1 MPDTVIDISSVLQRA
16 LSMPRPERS
25 YLAERLLISLEDDDE
40 MPPQWRAEMDARVQ
54 GRERGKT
61 RSLSHEEVMAELD
74 AVIA

>member
-1 MPDTVIDISSVLQRA
+1 MNAADNDISNVLRSA

-40 MPPQWRAEMDARVQ
+40 MPQQWRAEMDARVQ
-54 GRERGKT
+54 SRERGET
-61 RSLSHEEVMAELD
+61 RSISHEEVMADLD

>member
-1 MPDTVIDISSVLQRA
+1 MPDAAIDITNVLQSA

-40 MPPQWRAEMDARVQ
+40 MPQRWRAEMDARVQ
-54 GRERGKT
+54 GRERGET
-61 RSLSHEEVMAELD
+61 RSFSHEEVMADLD